1 MALHHGGAAVRDR
14 HILHEFMTGQG
25 PHARPAPLW
34 RDILVAVTVT
44 LALLCIARSLF

>member
-1 MALHHGGAAVRDR
+1 MRDR

-25 PHARPAPLW
+25 LYSKPAPPW
-34 RDILVAVTVT
+34 RDMLVVATVA